1 MMTQL
6 LVALTLILG
15 SHTELAHI
23 YPIVNKESCDSIQC
37 SNLVNDKVL
46 SPKEF
51 DASYNELLNTSLM
64 SALLD
69 AVDISGHVATENQE
83 FYKVHLANRSL
94 KKLVIERLENNRL
107 LNSKFQKI
115 GAMDG

>member
-15 SHTELAHI
+15 SHTELAHT
-23 YPIVNKESCDSIQC
+23 YPVVNKESCDS
-37 SNLVNDKVL
+37 VNDTVL
-46 SPKEF
+46 SQKEF
-51 DASYNELLNTSLM
+51 DDSFNKLLKTSLM

-69 AVDISGHVATENQE
+69 AVDISEPLATENQE
-83 FYKVHLANRSL
+83 FYKVHLANRSF

-107 LNSKFQKI
+107 LNSKFKKI

>member
-15 SHTELAHI
+15 SHAELAHT
-23 YPIVNKESCDSIQC
+23 YPVANKESCDS
-37 SNLVNDKVL
+37 VNDTVL
-46 SPKEF
+46 SQKEF
-51 DASYNELLNTSLM
+51 DDSFNKLLKTTLM

-69 AVDISGHVATENQE
+69 AVDISEPLATENQE